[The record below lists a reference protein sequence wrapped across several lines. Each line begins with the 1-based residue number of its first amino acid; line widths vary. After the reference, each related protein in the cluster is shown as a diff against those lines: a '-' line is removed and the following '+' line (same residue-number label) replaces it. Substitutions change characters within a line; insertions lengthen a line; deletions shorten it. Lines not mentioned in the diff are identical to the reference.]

1 MKKFSI
7 ILLLLVTACSPK
19 KIDQTPVQQ
28 IILELDRPR
37 MEVIIKLMPN
47 ILRKSEE
54 FKQQANTSKV
64 TTVEYN
70 RKFYQYLFEDQ
81 DFAMK
86 LNDAGFKD
94 TLDYENFYTIMIEM
108 YVLLLKQP
116 EVLDT
121 AVVSIPSYNKEVTS
135 LLLKKAQEPNNQRL
149 VETLNK
155 LQYELTVYKNL
166 VLVNAF
172 MGELNSLNKKDDK

>member
-28 IILELDRPR
+28 ITLELDRPR
-37 MEVIIKLMPN
+37 MEAIIKLMPN

-86 LNDAGFKD
+86 LNDAGFED
-94 TLDYENFYTIMIEM
+94 TLDY
-108 YVLLLKQP
+108 
-116 EVLDT
+116 
-121 AVVSIPSYNKEVTS
+121 
-135 LLLKKAQEPNNQRL
+135 
-149 VETLNK
+149 
-155 LQYELTVYKNL
+155 
-166 VLVNAF
+166 
-172 MGELNSLNKKDDK
+172 